1 MQDRQVP
8 RPPRRAGAW
17 KGRGPGLGGAATAV
31 PRKQRCPAG
40 DIADRRWERASTT
53 WLFSVTAV
61 RSPSCPVSN
70 DRDLAWHYRPHF
82 AEEEAKVRVGGAI
95 ALRSGG
101 GRSPGLERRQRRR
114 GWPVAPAL

>member
-8 RPPRRAGAW
+8 RPPRRVGAW

-40 DIADRRWERASTT
+40 DIADRRWGRTSTT

-61 RSPSCPVSN
+61 PLPV
-70 DRDLAWHYRPHF
+70 RDLAWDYRPHF
-82 AEEEAKVRVGGAI
+82 AEKEAKVRVGGAI
-95 ALRSGG
+95 ALSAGG

-114 GWPVAPAL
+114 GWPAAPAL

>member
-8 RPPRRAGAW
+8 RPPRRVGAW

-40 DIADRRWERASTT
+40 DIADRRWERTSTT

-70 DRDLAWHYRPHF
+70 DRDLAWDYRPHF

-95 ALRSGG
+95 ALSAGG